1 MIHLVKVVV
10 TVIVALLFGACTFNV
25 GGETIKGN
33 GDVTT
38 QERQVSDFTKVEVSK
53 GLDCEITQ
61 GNTFKVT
68 VEADSNIHKY
78 IKTTVTN
85 GVLKITS
92 KYGNYR
98 NVKSK
103 KVYVT
108 MPIIEQ
114 LETTSASELTTNG
127 TIKSNNILLKSS
139 SASDLNAKVESEQ
152 ITLEASSG
160 SDLNVSG
167 KAIKLFTLSSSGSD
181 IDAKDLLANEVNAQS
196 SSGSDTKISP
206 LVSLKAQA
214 SSGSSIDYFTKPK
227 NKAIAS
233 SSGGSISAQ

>member
-1 MIHLVKVVV
+1 MIHLVKIVV
-10 TVIVALLFGACTFNV
+10 TAIVALLFGACTFTV
-25 GGETIKGN
+25 GGETVKGN
-33 GDVTT
+33 GDVVTK
-38 QERQVSDFTKVEVSK
+38 ERDLTNFTKVEVSK

-61 GNTFKVT
+61 GETFKVT
-68 VEADSNIHKY
+68 VEADSNIHQY

-98 NVKSK
+98 NVSSK

-108 MPIIEQ
+108 MPVIDQ
-114 LETTSASELTTNG
+114 LETTSASDLTTNG
-127 TIKSNNILLKSS
+127 IIKSNNILLKTS
-139 SASDLNAKVESEQ
+139 SASDLTANVESQQ

-181 IDAKDLLANEVNAQS
+181 IDAKDLLANEVDAQS
-196 SSGSDTKISP
+196 SSGSDTKVSP
-206 LVSLKAQA
+206 LLALKAHA
-214 SSGSSIDYFTKPK
+214 SSGSSIDYYTKPK
-227 NKAIAS
+227 HKAIES